1 MRGACAAGKQ
11 LSTIFGWCLCLG
23 QGLIGCPHGLEHIFD
38 PATGQPVRRPPGGH
52 SAEHVAGQ
60 PASQSAGL
68 PAGRPDRLAALAAAV
83 EELASQDLDGPAE
96 PVLVEA
102 AHRLDPPRLRRVIGH
117 LVQVAD
123 PEGPS
128 HGRPPAPTPGAGVH
142 PGGHG
147 RPGGAAG
154 AGGRPDRG
162 GRPGALAR
170 PSSAADTCSGGQRHA
185 DALPELARRNL
196 EGGRLPQTGGVGSQ
210 LLVTVELASLL
221 DPHGSLGGEAGWAGP
236 LAPEGCRRLACDG
249 VVTRVV
255 VSRHPT
261 SPHQPGGHGN
271 HGTSGDH
278 GPGPDGHD
286 HPAQHP
292 DGQEGEGLAGR
303 LQAAMALLPP
313 ILGGAPSQPL
323 DLGRTTRVVTPGQHH
338 ALAVRDGGC
347 VVPTVPGP
355 WLAGRPSIGGIGW
368 TAAPPTWPIWCCCA
382 GPSIGR
388 STRAAGNSP
397 ANPTV
402 GPPLPSLSDPADD
415 TPTATDDTPPPLE
428 PTEKGAFPLLT
439 VPGECMGPNIPSH
452 RARQADGARTSRSTN
467 PGECMGPDP
476 LELCLAN
483 QTASM
488 ARQQPP
494 VAPAQPLPR
503 RPHSSRRLK
512 G

>member
-196 EGGRLPQTGGVGSQ
+196 EGGRLPQTGGVRPQ
-210 LLVTVELASLL
+210 LLVTVDLASLL
-221 DPHGSLGGEAGWAGP
+221 DPHGSLGGEVGWAGP
-236 LAPEGCRRLACDG
+236 LTPEGCRRLACDG
-249 VVTRVV
+249 AVTRVL

-261 SPHQPGGHGN
+261 SPHRAGGQVPCGLEIQDSDGHHSGGHRHRG
-271 HGTSGDH
+271 GQGD
-278 GPGPDGHD
+278 GGGHD
-286 HPAQHP
+286 VPGSDHRGEVA
-292 DGQEGEGLAGR
+292 GQAGR
-303 LQAAMALLPP
+303 
-313 ILGGAPSQPL
+313 G
-323 DLGRTTRVVTPGQHH
+323 
-338 ALAVRDGGC
+338 
-347 VVPTVPGP
+347 VPTGYGV
-355 WLAGRPSIGGIGW
+355 GIG
-368 TAAPPTWPIWCCCA
+368 AA
-382 GPSIGR
+382 S
-388 STRAAGNSP
+388 AAQG
-397 ANPTV
+397 
-402 GPPLPSLSDPADD
+402 
-415 TPTATDDTPPPLE
+415 
-428 PTEKGAFPLLT
+428 
-439 VPGECMGPNIPSH
+439 
-452 RARQADGARTSRSTN
+452 
-467 PGECMGPDP
+467 
-476 LELCLAN
+476 
-483 QTASM
+483 
-488 ARQQPP
+488 
-494 VAPAQPLPR
+494 
-503 RPHSSRRLK
+503 
-512 G
+512 